1 MIDNWYTDPSGANA
15 RRYWRSG
22 RWTNHVQGYNGD
34 PSNDDLSPTQLQILP
49 APSATAG
56 IPSDAPPGG
65 VPYDRY
71 QPPSS
76 SQVRYGHLDPAVPLY
91 NRRPVA
97 TGPVKTNACAVA
109 SMVMGI
115 IGLLSPLLGLFG
127 IIPLNL
133 GKRARRQLAYGRETG
148 DGFATAG
155 IVMGWIQAAIGVF
168 LLIFVLAALGN
179 SGS

>member
-1 MIDNWYTDPSGANA
+1 
-15 RRYWRSG
+15 
-22 RWTNHVQGYNGD
+22 
-34 PSNDDLSPTQLQILP
+34 
-49 APSATAG
+49 
-56 IPSDAPPGG
+56 
-65 VPYDRY
+65 
-71 QPPSS
+71 
-76 SQVRYGHLDPAVPLY
+76 
-91 NRRPVA
+91 VA